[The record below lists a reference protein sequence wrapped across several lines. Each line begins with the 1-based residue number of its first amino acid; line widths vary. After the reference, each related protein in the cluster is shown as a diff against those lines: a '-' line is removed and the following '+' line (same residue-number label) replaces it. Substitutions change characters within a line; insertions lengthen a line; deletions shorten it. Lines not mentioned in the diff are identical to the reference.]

1 MTPEEVQHQVNL
13 ILHQLDESRRAG
25 AVDLIKVIVA
35 TASVLLTIFV
45 SLLPE
50 DEVITYCGNKALFF
64 LSVCTLLS
72 LFVCIAT
79 GFYHLYYSLVGIFNS
94 RFGEVRSVLDENE
107 STDGLLQRINDR
119 RVNVPWLYKHALR
132 IVFLAFSFGII
143 FLCIFPFWAST

>member
-1 MTPEEVQHQVNL
+1 M
-13 ILHQLDESRRAG
+13 
-25 AVDLIKVIVA
+25 DLIKVIVA

>member
-1 MTPEEVQHQVNL
+1 MTSEEVQHQVNL

-25 AVDLIKVIVA
+25 AVDLVKVIVA

-50 DEVITYCGNKALFF
+50 GEAITYCGNKALFL

-79 GFYHLYYSLVGIFNS
+79 GFYHLHYSLVGIFNS
-94 RFGEVRSVLDENE
+94 RLGEVRSVLDESE
-107 STDGLLQRINDR
+107 GIDGLLQRINDR
-119 RVNVPWLYKHALR
+119 RVNIPWLYKHTMR
-132 IVFLAFSFGII
+132 IVFVSFALGILL
-143 FLCIFPFWAST
+143 LCIFPFLAST